1 MSNEL
6 SNFDIIDIIKQ
17 LQLDYCFGG
26 VYSKDQLPPSQELI
40 RTKFYIVNMQD
51 HDEGEGTH
59 WVVFYYNK
67 PLTSIYFDSFGF
79 PPPEDVEEVIKE
91 YIYNDEDIQDL
102 ESTACGSF
110 CIAFIK
116 FLHDKQ
122 DKQEA
127 YKAFVKIFKLDTS
140 QNDRI
145 LQKLIYN

>member
-102 ESTACGSF
+102 ESTTCGYF